1 MMMRSINGNDNA
13 PIDEQVEDL
22 RERMRLLQGDR
33 KANIDILEANK
44 NANKEEIKRM
54 REENKELRVRLSQV
68 QRGSS
73 SKAQN
78 EEMDHM
84 QRDVDK
90 RRKEYDNL
98 KAKSQKSRKSLENLK
113 DQVKDLELEAK
124 RPTEEDSPQ
133 TRKIRMLEN
142 RLDKAMIKYNEA
154 QSIRKTYEQI
164 VKRLKEERVGF
175 DNQLASIERALG
187 AKQKD
192 YEELLLLSGDANH
205 AREVADQ
212 EKERVRGGYE
222 EERKRRDQELR
233 ERLQV
238 VQLRK
243 QMQERMNKREKKRQ
257 EIIQQEAVDL
267 DPEGEKNL
275 KRALTLNSLTA
286 AKMSQD
292 KLQHKTKIDIFE
304 NAFRKIKEATG
315 VSDVNEVIQKIVS
328 QEGTTENLMLLTKE
342 NQAKIEALNEQKKSV
357 KTRVEDIKYSGS
369 GGGHRRKMVDD
380 QENKLTKS
388 GTRLERCRLKYERL
402 AKMLISVKAGIEHL
416 QDKLETIR
424 EEVDGQ
430 QIQMTDETVIDV
442 LVECEKMVVTVLQ
455 RAKAM
460 EYEQKLMFKDQA
472 IDIRPESV
480 GISNEK
486 RVFNQRIELP
496 SSDDWDG
503 DATFNNDE
511 GIADVDEEELTRE
524 KVKRTSNQIM
534 AQVEGKKKK
543 KKRKDK

>member
-1 MMMRSINGNDNA
+1 MMRSINGKDNA
-13 PIDEQVEDL
+13 PVDEQVEDL

-54 REENKELRVRLSQV
+54 REENKELRVRLSSV

-78 EEMDHM
+78 EEMDHT
-84 QRDVDK
+84 QKNVDRL
-90 RRKEYDNL
+90 RREYDNL
-98 KAKSQKSRKSLENLK
+98 KAKSQNSRKSLEGLK
-113 DQVKDLELEAK
+113 DDVKDLELEAK

-205 AREVADQ
+205 AREVAQQ
-212 EKERVRGGYE
+212 ELDRVRGGYE
-222 EERKRRDQELR
+222 EERKRRDQEVK

-257 EIIQQEAVDL
+257 EIIAQEAVDL

-275 KRALTLNSLTA
+275 KRALALNSLTA
-286 AKMSQD
+286 AKMNQD

-342 NQAKIEALNEQKKSV
+342 NQAKIEALNDQKKTV
-357 KTRVEDIKYSGS
+357 KTRVEEIKYSGS
-369 GGGHRRKMVDD
+369 GRGHRRKMVDD
-380 QENKLTKS
+380 HEEQLTAS

-416 QDKLETIR
+416 QDKLESIR

-430 QIQMTDETVIDV
+430 QIQMTDETMIDV
-442 LVECEKMVVTVLQ
+442 LVECEKMIVTVLQ

-460 EYEQKLMFKDQA
+460 EYEQKLMFKGEA
-472 IDIRPESV
+472 MEIRPDSV
-480 GISNEK
+480 GITNEQ

-496 SSDDWDG
+496 NSDDWDG
-503 DATFNNDE
+503 DAAFNNDE

-524 KVKRTSNQIM
+524 KVKRASNQIM
-534 AQVEGKKKK
+534 AQIEGKKKK
-543 KKRKDK
+543 KKKKDK